1 MLNITELDIGVIVTA
16 SGGLEE
22 TRRKKNIYTI
32 FTQVKLTFLDLN
44 FVKK

>member
-22 TRRKKNIYTI
+22 TRRKK
-32 FTQVKLTFLDLN
+32 TFIQ
-44 FVKK
+44 FSHK